1 MLFSWLFSLPRMITV
16 RKSQNLF
23 LMHTL
28 WLTDA
33 RREWSRDRW
42 SSSKCWKCWQT
53 VKGRTL
59 CVCPCGHA
67 AICFIRIPPWGN
79 LRLRE
84 KLTESEGLCRRLSY
98 FFNYNYIV
106 LISSDGCLL
115 TKLNLFFFKPK
126 ENVHGVNVV
135 WMLCECWCDSC
146 CCSVTW
152 ASCMLFLCAAE
163 QTTPGDGD
171 MPPHLSWL
179 CFLYRKGTT
188 SSDAFLWKICCS
200 FLWIKLKRNESCCY
214 DADLVW

>member
-1 MLFSWLFSLPRMITV
+1 MLFSWLFLLPRMITV

-115 TKLNLFFFKPK
+115 TKLNFFFLNPRKTSM
-126 ENVHGVNVV
+126 V
-135 WMLCECWCDSC
+135 WMLCECCVNVDVIAAAAPSPEPLV
-146 CCSVTW
+146 CCSCVQQSRPPQVMVTCLLTW
-152 ASCMLFLCAAE
+152 AGSVSCTVKELPAVMPFYEKSAAVFFGSNSKE
-163 QTTPGDGD
+163 MNPAVMMQ
-171 MPPHLSWL
+171 
-179 CFLYRKGTT
+179 
-188 SSDAFLWKICCS
+188 I
-200 FLWIKLKRNESCCY
+200 
-214 DADLVW
+214 